1 MEFKNSKGIYQ
12 QIADNLCDRILSGE
26 FETGDKI
33 PSVREQAANL
43 GVNHNTIMR
52 TYMELQQKDIIE
64 NKRGIG
70 FFVKDDASDKIME
83 SRRNDFFKQIL
94 PEFIHQIGLLKIT
107 KKDLKQ
113 LLNKLEKNENK

>member
-1 MEFKNSKGIYQ
+1 MK
-12 QIADNLCDRILSGE
+12 
-26 FETGDKI
+26 
-33 PSVREQAANL
+33 
-43 GVNHNTIMR
+43 
-52 TYMELQQKDIIE
+52 

-113 LLNKLEKNENK
+113 LLKKLKKNENK